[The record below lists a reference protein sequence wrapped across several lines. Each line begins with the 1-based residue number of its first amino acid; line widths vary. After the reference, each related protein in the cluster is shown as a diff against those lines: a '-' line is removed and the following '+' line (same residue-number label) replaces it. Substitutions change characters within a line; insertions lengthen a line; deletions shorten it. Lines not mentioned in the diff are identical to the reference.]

1 MSPLTPRERVL
12 AVLEHEKPDRV
23 PLAIGADLTTG
34 IQEFAYRRLLAHL
47 NIADE
52 YQPLYDWYEL
62 GAPNP
67 AEAVLRRLHSDVRG
81 IHDRFPVET
90 YAFNRSRPP
99 GSPYVDDWGVGQ
111 PEIEPGIYFPALHPL
126 QSANRPEDLLA
137 YPWPDM
143 HDPARYAHLRAEV
156 ERLAEENRYAIVGA
170 PWLISPLERAFQLQ
184 GMQAFLLNLVDAP
197 DFAAA
202 LLRKITDLCL
212 QNLDHFLA
220 ATGDRLDMII
230 LADDLGTQTN
240 LLISPRT
247 YRSLLK
253 PLHAEL
259 IARVRAHSRAR
270 VTPQNCGVTPQNC
283 GVMFHSDGDVFPLLD
298 DFVEIGV
305 DILNPVQITG
315 RMADLAQLKQRYG
328 RRLVF
333 CGAIDTQRVLPLGS
347 PAEVR
352 AEVKRVIETLG
363 ADGGYL
369 LAAVHTIPN
378 ETPPENILAMVDAAL
393 EFGGF

>member
-1 MSPLTPRERVL
+1 MSPMTPRERVL
-12 AVLEHEKPDRV
+12 AVLGHEKPDRV
-23 PLAIGADLTTG
+23 PLVIGADLTTG

-47 NIADE
+47 DIADE

-81 IHDRFPVET
+81 IHDRFPAET
-90 YAFNRSRPP
+90 YARNRSRPA

-111 PEIEPGIYFPALHPL
+111 PEIEPGIYFPAIHPL
-126 QSANRPEDLLA
+126 QSANRLEDILA

-143 HDPARYAHLRAEV
+143 HDPARYAHLRAEA

-184 GMQAFLLNLVDAP
+184 GMQAFLLNLADAP

-212 QNLDHFLA
+212 QNLDHFLT
-220 ATGDRLDMII
+220 ATGDWLDMII

-247 YRSLLK
+247 YRSLIK

-259 IARVRAHSRAR
+259 IARVRALSNARA
-270 VTPQNCGVTPQNC
+270 TPHFC

-315 RMADLAQLKQRYG
+315 RMANLPELKQRYG
-328 RRLVF
+328 KRLVF
-333 CGAIDTQRVLPLGS
+333 CGAIDTQHVLPLGS

-393 EFGGF
+393 EFGVY

>member
-12 AVLEHEKPDRV
+12 AVLDHHKPDRV

-34 IQEFAYRRLLAHL
+34 IQEFAYRRLAAHL
-47 NIADE
+47 NIDAE
-52 YQPLYDWYEL
+52 YQPMYDWHEL

-67 AEAVLRRLHSDVRG
+67 AEAVLRRLRSDVRG
-81 IHDRFPVET
+81 IHDRFPAAT
-90 YAFNRSRPP
+90 YERNRSRPA

-111 PEIEPGIYFPALHPL
+111 LEIEPGIFFPAIHPL
-126 QSANRPEDLLA
+126 QSANRLEDIQAHL
-137 YPWPDM
+137 WPDM
-143 HDPARYAHLRAEV
+143 RDPARYAHLYAEAG
-156 ERLAEENRYAIVGA
+156 RLAEENQYAIVGA
-170 PWLISPLERAFQLQ
+170 PWLLSPLERAFQLQ

-202 LLRKITDLCL
+202 LLRQITDLCL
-212 QNLDHFLA
+212 QNLEHFLH
-220 ATGDRLDMII
+220 ATGDRLDILI
-230 LADDLGTQTN
+230 LADDLGTQTS
-240 LLISPRT
+240 LLISPRA

-259 IARVRAHSRAR
+259 IARARELCRAR
-270 VTPQNCGVTPQNC
+270 
-283 GVMFHSDGDVFPLLD
+283 VMFHSDGDVFPLLD
-298 DFVEIGV
+298 DLVEIGV

-315 RMADLAQLKQRYG
+315 CMADLAQLKQRYG
-328 RRLVF
+328 RQLVF
-333 CGAIDTQRVLPLGS
+333 CGGIDTQRVLPLGS

-393 EFGGF
+393 EFGCF